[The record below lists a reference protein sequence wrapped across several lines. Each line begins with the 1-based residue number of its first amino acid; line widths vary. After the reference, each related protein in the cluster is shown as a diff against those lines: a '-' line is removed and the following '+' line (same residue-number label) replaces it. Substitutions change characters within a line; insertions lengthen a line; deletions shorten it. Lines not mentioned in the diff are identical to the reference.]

1 LGNRDVF
8 MMKYKN
14 EMNVF
19 YNVKLSN
26 KYSSADVQKAIKRD
40 MKSGQYSLGI
50 EVGSGIHYPVTPHK
64 QLAFA
69 ENQQS

>member
-1 LGNRDVF
+1 

-14 EMNVF
+14 EMNIF

-26 KYSSADVQKAIKRD
+26 KYSSADVQKPIKRV
-40 MKSGQYSLGI
+40 MKSGEYALGA
-50 EVGSGIHYPVTPHK
+50 EVESGIHYPVALHK

>member
-1 LGNRDVF
+1 

-14 EMNVF
+14 EINKR
-19 YNVKLSN
+19 YDVKLSN
-26 KYSSADVQKAIKRD
+26 KDSSADVQKAIKRD
-40 MKSGQYSLGI
+40 MKSGQCSLGI

>member
-1 LGNRDVF
+1 MF

-14 EMNVF
+14 EINKRF
-19 YNVKLSN
+19 DVKLSN
-26 KYSSADVQKAIKRD
+26 KNSSADVQKAIKRD